1 MTAIDFTKLKYKQSK
16 DGDTDEIRDDQIILI
31 DTDTNTK
38 TYIPVDSD
46 DRFYKVYLEWVEE
59 GNTIEPADE

>member
-1 MTAIDFTKLKYKQSK
+1 MTIKYKQSK
-16 DGDTDEIRDDQIILI
+16 DGDTGEIRDDQIILI

-46 DRFYKVYLEWVEE
+46 DRFYKFYLEWVAE